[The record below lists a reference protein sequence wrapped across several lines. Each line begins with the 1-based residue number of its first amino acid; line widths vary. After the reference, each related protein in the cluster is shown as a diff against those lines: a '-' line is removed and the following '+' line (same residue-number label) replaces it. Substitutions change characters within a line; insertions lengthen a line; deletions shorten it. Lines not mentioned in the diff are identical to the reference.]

1 MSESIGLIYLSDN
14 EVISFVNDFNNSVNM
29 EIKKIIDKCY
39 KICENILEENRGLLN
54 TVAMRL
60 IKEQTISG
68 DELRDIIRNHK

>member
-1 MSESIGLIYLSDN
+1 
-14 EVISFVNDFNNSVNM
+14 M